1 MGNIVVHDVKVKWL
15 VDVIALLMACC
26 VFFSF
31 PANNHFIKKKKRTIK
46 IDEGSVE
53 INC

>member
-26 VFFSF
+26 DFFSF
-31 PANNHFIKKKKRTIK
+31 RANNHFINIKKRK
-46 IDEGSVE
+46 KEKRERENNQNG
-53 INC
+53 